1 MCVARLALA
10 VQVPAVTAD
19 LLAGAVAGLA
29 VAMPVGAIGAYL
41 LGLAARE
48 RFSVAAAAALGVG
61 SVDGAYALIASLGG
75 AGLRSLLQRTS
86 TTLTVLA
93 ALVLVVL
100 AVRTL
105 QLAVRRYRAISR
117 PVSDTGRLTSPL
129 RAYAALVGLTAV
141 NPATVITF
149 SAVALGR
156 PDGSSGL
163 SWLAIGMF
171 TLGAFAASAA
181 WQLLLVG
188 GGSVLGRLLA
198 GRRGQLGIA
207 VASALLMLGL
217 AGAVLVG

>member
-1 MCVARLALA
+1 VIG
-10 VQVPAVTAD
+10 D
-19 LLAGAVAGLA
+19 LLAGAAAGLA

-86 TTLTVLA
+86 TVLTVLA
-93 ALVLVVL
+93 ALVLAGL
-100 AVRTL
+100 ALRTL
-105 QLAVRRYRAISR
+105 RQAVRRYRHVTL
-117 PVSDTGRLTSPL
+117 PVASPGRQASPL

-156 PDGSSGL
+156 PAGDAGL
-163 SWLAIGMF
+163 SWV
-171 TLGAFAASAA
+171 ASRSVRSSP
-181 WQLLLVG
+181 QRP
-188 GGSVLGRLLA
+188 GSCSWSAGVPCLA
-198 GRRGQLGIA
+198 GCWPAAAGSW
-207 VASALLMLGL
+207 ASPSPRPCSCSPWPWWC
-217 AGAVLVG
+217 

>member
-1 MCVARLALA
+1 MSVN
-10 VQVPAVTAD
+10 TA

-48 RFSVAAAAALGVG
+48 RFSVAAAAAAGVA
-61 SVDGAYALIASLGG
+61 SVDGGYALVASLGG
-75 AGLRSLLQRTS
+75 AGLRTLLQRTS
-86 TTLTVLA
+86 AVLTVLA
-93 ALVLVVL
+93 ALLLVAMAL
-100 AVRTL
+100 RTL
-105 QLAVRRYRAISR
+105 QQALRRYRAEAPS
-117 PVSDTGRLTSPL
+117 VSGAGRLASPL

-149 SAVALGR
+149 SAVVLGR
-156 PDGSSGL
+156 PAGSTGL
-163 SWLAIGMF
+163 SWLSIELFA
-171 TLGAFAASAA
+171 LGAFAASAA

-217 AGAVLVG
+217 AVAVLTPYLAAG

>member
-1 MCVARLALA
+1 
-10 VQVPAVTAD
+10 VTAD

-48 RFSVAAAAALGVG
+48 RFLVATAAAVGVA
-61 SVDGAYALIASLGG
+61 SVDGAYALAASLGG

-86 TTLTVLA
+86 TVLTVLA
-93 ALVLVVL
+93 ALVLVSL
-100 AVRTL
+100 ALRTL
-105 QLAVRRYRAISR
+105 QLAVSRYRAVVL
-117 PVSDTGRLTSPL
+117 PVAGAGHLVSPL
-129 RAYAALVGLTAV
+129 RAYAAMVGLTAV

-156 PDGSSGL
+156 PAGHSGM
-163 SWLAIGMF
+163 SWLAVGLF

-188 GGSVLGRLLA
+188 GGSLLGRLLG

-217 AGAVLVG
+217 AAVVLIAASVG

>member
-1 MCVARLALA
+1 M
-10 VQVPAVTAD
+10 TGD

-61 SVDGAYALIASLGG
+61 SVDGAYALIAALGG
-75 AGLRSLLQRTS
+75 AGLRSLLERTWAVM
-86 TTLTVLA
+86 TVLA
-93 ALVLVVL
+93 ALVLVGL
-100 AVRTL
+100 ALRTL
-105 QLAVRRYRAISR
+105 QQAVRRYRQVA
-117 PVSDTGRLTSPL
+117 PAVAGTGRRASPL

-149 SAVALGR
+149 SAVVLGR
-156 PDGSSGL
+156 PAGEAGL
-163 SWLAIGMF
+163 SWFAVGF
-171 TLGAFAASAA
+171 FALGAFVASAA

-188 GGSVLGRLLA
+188 GGSVLGRLLS

-207 VASALLMLGL
+207 VASAMLMLGL
-217 AGAVLVG
+217 AVAVLIG